1 VLPIPTAH
9 AQITV
14 DGDPGDWVADASG
27 QTVNTGQYYA
37 CGEFVWVDAED
48 DDTGDGDYTYPGFCG
63 ILVTIHVDQDG
74 VEGSGQEWAAQS
86 MDAKFAP
93 SLWWEYSII
102 LHGFG
107 PWIMDSSWNT
117 VAWVGNGM
125 EVMGSE
131 EHNCIEVAVDHSV
144 LGDPAGASWVFT
156 VQVGLE
162 EYSNFREVTDT
173 QGGWTPG
180 GGVPAG
186 DNDWVE
192 CDAFDAA
199 FYSSATAQAQDWND
213 YDQATGTPTVLGN
226 TGEGFKHICFAPPA
240 TISPEPLSYTAKR
253 INETFS
259 LNATIDSLSAECR
272 VIGIQFRLTYNSTLL
287 QLVDVTE
294 GSFMNQ
300 FGDTFFMV
308 MDYPDDPL
316 YGSHVAIGILLLP
329 NELGQWEAFPE
340 GGGVLA
346 TVTFKVVYQ
355 HVGLENPPLSCN
367 LTLIDTMIIDEEL
380 ATIAHETQ
388 GSHYQVLPNNI
399 ADINWDY
406 KVNMKDLG
414 LAALAFGTS
423 PGDERWNPA
432 ADIIK
437 DDKINMRDLALIA
450 RNFGWEQD
458 P

>member
-1 VLPIPTAH
+1 
-9 AQITV
+9 
-14 DGDPGDWVADASG
+14 
-27 QTVNTGQYYA
+27 
-37 CGEFVWVDAED
+37 
-48 DDTGDGDYTYPGFCG
+48 
-63 ILVTIHVDQDG
+63 
-74 VEGSGQEWAAQS
+74 
-86 MDAKFAP
+86 
-93 SLWWEYSII
+93 
-102 LHGFG
+102 
-107 PWIMDSSWNT
+107 
-117 VAWVGNGM
+117 
-125 EVMGSE
+125 
-131 EHNCIEVAVDHSV
+131 
-144 LGDPAGASWVFT
+144 
-156 VQVGLE
+156 
-162 EYSNFREVTDT
+162 
-173 QGGWTPG
+173 
-180 GGVPAG
+180 
-186 DNDWVE
+186 
-192 CDAFDAA
+192 
-199 FYSSATAQAQDWND
+199 
-213 YDQATGTPTVLGN
+213 
-226 TGEGFKHICFAPPA
+226 
-240 TISPEPLSYTAKR
+240 
-253 INETFS
+253 
-259 LNATIDSLSAECR
+259 
-272 VIGIQFRLTYNSTLL
+272 
-287 QLVDVTE
+287 
-294 GSFMNQ
+294 MNQ

-340 GGGVLA
+340 GSGVLA

-380 ATIAHETQ
+380 ATITHETQ

-450 RNFGWEQD
+450 RNFGWERD